1 MFNAWK
7 NSTGM
12 HANCYCISLKNK
24 NGDISDAGSYGFVFL
39 ATTGSKLFEHQIL
52 SCISSFVTTAEQLV
66 SSQNIAFA

>member
-1 MFNAWK
+1 MEKFHRNACK
-7 NSTGM
+7 LLLCLSE
-12 HANCYCISLKNK
+12 NK
-24 NGDISDAGSYGFVFL
+24 DGGISDAGSYGFVFL